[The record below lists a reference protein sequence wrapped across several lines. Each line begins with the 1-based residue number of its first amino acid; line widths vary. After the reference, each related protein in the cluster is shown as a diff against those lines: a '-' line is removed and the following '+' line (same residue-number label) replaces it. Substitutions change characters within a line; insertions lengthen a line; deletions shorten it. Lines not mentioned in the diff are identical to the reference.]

1 MTAKQTDLHVVFP
14 QEPGSFQ
21 WCHLGFDHYDA
32 AHRLLHIVE
41 HISRLEVCRD
51 FEKRVLAAHVCLYL
65 LLLEQTTRSFSLD
78 SDLFRISYFV
88 SALRFMRHRIRLA
101 DGEIPS
107 GAVAFGSL
115 DFHLGLLS
123 CLSVR
128 ACCIRLS
135 SYRYRERSSHLLHL
149 FGVCGRLGLV

>member
-1 MTAKQTDLHVVFP
+1 MTAKRTDLHVVFP

-32 AHRLLHIVE
+32 AHGLLHIVE

-78 SDLFRISYFV
+78 YSVSYSYFV
-88 SALRFMRHRIRLA
+88 SAFQIYETSHRLA
-101 DGEIPS
+101 VRGNIPS

-123 CLSVR
+123 CLSW
-128 ACCIRLS
+128 L
-135 SYRYRERSSHLLHL
+135 
-149 FGVCGRLGLV
+149 